1 MMTDAEEGESCRDIR
16 VMEYHNETSGDSA
29 AVSRQR
35 KEEETASG
43 ESCEA

>member
-1 MMTDAEEGESCRDIR
+1 MMDAEEGESYRDTE
-16 VMEYHNETSGDSA
+16 VMEYHNETPGDST
-29 AVSRQR
+29 AVQRQR